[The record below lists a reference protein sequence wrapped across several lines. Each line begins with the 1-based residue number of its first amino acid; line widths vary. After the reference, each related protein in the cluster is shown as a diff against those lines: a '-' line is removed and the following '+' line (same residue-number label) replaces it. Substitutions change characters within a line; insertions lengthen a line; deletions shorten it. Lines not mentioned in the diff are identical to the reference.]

1 MRKNPM
7 EKVKMNLKI
16 SNNDLKEYSNTLY
29 NEIQNDKFFSRVKEE
44 GWADLEIK
52 NNVTKFKEYL
62 ADMHKAEE
70 IKTYEDCLKNNM
82 TSRLVLIRNRNIIER
97 SYEPLKPYQDYI
109 DYISKFFYADFGDL
123 PHDAS
128 FNNVI
133 KRIKSSLGRNY
144 KSNKWAY
151 LSGTLRS
158 GRSYAALAFLNW
170 YYEKNKD
177 NEKIRYAFID
187 FPLRVKELN
196 DLYFKN
202 KTDFNELI
210 DAYSNIDYLV
220 IDNFGNE
227 YKNELIRDGIIYPI
241 LMNRAAKKK
250 MTIFTSDFSLSE
262 LTYLY
267 NFKKGYPDL
276 MAKKILELLKST
288 IGEETNCGNLPIY

>member
-1 MRKNPM
+1 M
-7 EKVKMNLKI
+7 EKVKMNIKI

-44 GWADLEIK
+44 GWTDLEIK

-82 TSRLVLIRNRNIIER
+82 TSRLVLVRNRNIIER

-158 GRSYAALAFLNW
+158 GRSYAALAFLN
-170 YYEKNKD
+170 
-177 NEKIRYAFID
+177 
-187 FPLRVKELN
+187 
-196 DLYFKN
+196 
-202 KTDFNELI
+202 
-210 DAYSNIDYLV
+210 
-220 IDNFGNE
+220 
-227 YKNELIRDGIIYPI
+227 
-241 LMNRAAKKK
+241 
-250 MTIFTSDFSLSE
+250 
-262 LTYLY
+262 
-267 NFKKGYPDL
+267 
-276 MAKKILELLKST
+276 
-288 IGEETNCGNLPIY
+288 